1 MSFTPQTLIY
11 GLIFCSCFLAV
22 QTFIGAGR
30 QASVRV
36 KSVNDRLR
44 RMKSENSQAVV
55 LSKMKRSRGLNE
67 DDQVQVFLNWIG
79 RLVLQSGLPLGSKG
93 IYFVML
99 GLGLSTALTFGLM
112 KSALSW
118 AAIGFFIGI
127 FAPIF
132 ILKFLVNRRAKKA
145 VTQLPEALDVIVRS
159 LRAGHPVPV
168 ALALVAR
175 EMPDPIGSEFGMASD
190 EIAFGSTT
198 PAAVQRL
205 SDRVGHEDFELFSAV
220 VRLQER
226 TGGNLAELL
235 EANSKTIRDRQRMRL
250 KIKAA
255 SAEGRMSAM
264 ILNAAPLLLF
274 LGVNKMS
281 PEFYGDVEGNPL
293 MTYTLWGVV
302 IWMGIG
308 NLIMHKMIKFKI

>member
-1 MSFTPQTLIY
+1 MPFTPQTLIY
-11 GLIFCSCFLAV
+11 GLIFCSCFLLV

-36 KSVNDRLR
+36 KSVNDRLQ
-44 RMKSENSQAVV
+44 RMKTENSQAIV

-67 DDQVQVFLNWIG
+67 DDQIQLFINWIG

-99 GLGLSTALTFGLM
+99 GFGLSSALTLGLM
-112 KSALSW
+112 KSALLW
-118 AAIGFFIGI
+118 AVIGLLVGI

>member
-1 MSFTPQTLIY
+1 MNFTPQTLIY
-11 GLIFCSCFLAV
+11 GLIFCSCFLALQV
-22 QTFIGAGR
+22 FIGATR
-30 QASVRV
+30 QATIRV
-36 KSVNDRLR
+36 KLANDRLR
-44 RMKSENSQAVV
+44 RMKSENSQSVV
-55 LSKMKRSRGLNE
+55 LSKMKRARGLNE
-67 DDQVQVFLNWIG
+67 DDQIQVLMNWIE
-79 RLVLQSGLPLGSKG
+79 RLVLQSGLPLGRKG
-93 IYFVML
+93 IYVVMA
-99 GLGLSTALTFGLM
+99 GFGLSCALTFGLM
-112 KSALSW
+112 KGTLLWALLG
-118 AAIGFFIGI
+118 ALLGI

-132 ILKFLVNRRAKKA
+132 VLKFLVNRRAKRA
-145 VTQLPEALDVIVRS
+145 VVQLPEALDVIVRS

-190 EIAFGSTT
+190 EIAFGSTIS
-198 PAAVQRL
+198 ASLQRL

-235 EANSKTIRDRQRMRL
+235 ESNSKTIRDRQRMRL

-255 SAEGRMSAM
+255 SAEGRMSAL

-274 LGVNKMS
+274 LGVKKMA
-281 PEFYGDVEGNPL
+281 PDFYGDVDDNPM
-293 MTYTLWGVV
+293 MTYTLWGVA